1 MNYAIH
7 DFMTEQLQLKG
18 NELLLYALV
27 YNFSQDGNGCFYGTA
42 DYAAKKLNCT
52 RRSIVNTFTSLVEA
66 GLLSRS
72 EGVHKGRATIDY
84 VAIVPEVCE
93 KIAQCENFSQ
103 QVCKDFTEG
112 VKKIHTD
119 NISDS
124 LSDKQTSSV
133 TNARAK
139 KDKIQ
144 LTEFVSMTEEE
155 HQKLVDE
162 FGQEDADALI
172 QILHNYKGS
181 SGKRYKSDYL
191 AIRSWCVERLQ
202 EQKQKRQPR
211 VTIQAP
217 AYGPRVN
224 ERGET
229 PTVASMRAAAESFG
243 RIAARHGAAPAD
255 LDAIPVPI
263 DEQDQIDD

>member
-1 MNYAIH
+1 
-7 DFMTEQLQLKG
+7 
-18 NELLLYALV
+18 
-27 YNFSQDGNGCFYGTA
+27 
-42 DYAAKKLNCT
+42 
-52 RRSIVNTFTSLVEA
+52 
-66 GLLSRS
+66 
-72 EGVHKGRATIDY
+72 
-84 VAIVPEVCE
+84 
-93 KIAQCENFSQ
+93 
-103 QVCKDFTEG
+103 
-112 VKKIHTD
+112 
-119 NISDS
+119 
-124 LSDKQTSSV
+124 
-133 TNARAK
+133 
-139 KDKIQ
+139 
-144 LTEFVSMTEEE
+144 MTEEE

-191 AIRSWCVERLQ
+191 AIHSWCVERLQ